1 MSFIIKLIFLILVY
15 YVIHLVRSSNNS
27 KVMYDELC
35 SFNRSKKTNVKSN
48 GVSEDLY
55 QRYKEYNAN
64 HMYTKPS
71 EGATVI
77 TRGKQELAI
86 IYDHEVDGLYR
97 VFNTDEM
104 SNFIKNNT
112 DEAFLQSIIVIDEN
126 HFALNIAPRENYA
139 MLENSDFWK
148 DHIEKQ
154 TLVFQPVIEKFI
166 VEGYPYKPQEESVID
181 KDNDD

>member
-27 KVMYDELC
+27 KVLHDELC
-35 SFNRSKKTNVKSN
+35 SFNRSKKTNAKSN

-55 QRYKEYNAN
+55 QRYKEYHAN

-104 SNFIKNNT
+104 SNFIKNNR
-112 DEAFLQSIIVIDEN
+112 DEAFLQSIIVIDFRVYGALINTESFFLMGVNKLLSSHNNDARKHVN
-126 HFALNIAPRENYA
+126 HA
-139 MLENSDFWK
+139 MQEWD
-148 DHIEKQ
+148 DIIQRTAEV
-154 TLVFQPVIEKFI
+154 LVA
-166 VEGYPYKPQEESVID
+166 
-181 KDNDD
+181 